1 MQKCK
6 DNIPNF
12 LELIEAMKTGNCVR
26 DPRTHL
32 SPDK

>member
-1 MQKCK
+1 MQIYN
-6 DNIPNF
+6 DNLPNC
-12 LELIEAMKTGNCVR
+12 LALIEAIKTGNCVR